1 MKLAVRILALS
12 VAFSGIAAATAP
24 SATTQFMPSH
34 LSATSTRPT
43 PSSMPVPG
51 CGPTRCTTFLTSG
64 N

>member
-12 VAFSGIAAATAP
+12 FVFAGAVAATVP
-24 SATTQFMPSH
+24 SNSTPLIPSH
-34 LSATSTRPT
+34 LSATSNLPT
-43 PSSMPVPG
+43 PNSLPVPG